1 METMYEAGEMGQ
13 VCWTKNEK
21 ENEKGWVVR
30 HIQDRD
36 AVGELRRLAN
46 FHDLEEVVRW
56 DGQGKYRPLR
66 SEGNLVPGWQYKA
79 KSVTEFREVMEVIY
93 PGMWGNAEAWK
104 NGKLKFQTWDDA
116 LAKQTERVRNKV
128 SRTGDMPRSVIE
140 ENCKKRCLKTVV
152 WAGEKPEDRD
162 AKMPMLCTGPCGMFW
177 SCLEG

>member
-13 VCWTKNEK
+13 VCWIK
-21 ENEKGWVVR
+21 NEKGWVVR

-36 AVGELRRLAN
+36 AVGELRRVAT

-66 SEGNLVPGWQYKA
+66 SEGNLVPGWQYDA

-104 NGKLKFQTWDDA
+104 NGKLKFQTWDDS

-128 SRTGDMPRSVIE
+128 SQTGDLPRKVIE
-140 ENCKKRCLKTVV
+140 TNCKRRCLKAVL
-152 WAGEKPEDRD
+152 WAGERPIDQ
-162 AKMPMLCTGPCGMFW
+162 AKAVPMLCTGPCGMFW
-177 SCLEG
+177 SCLES

>member
-1 METMYEAGEMGQ
+1 MYEAGEMGQ
-13 VCWTKNEK
+13 VCWIKK
-21 ENEKGWVVR
+21 GKGWEVR

-36 AVGELRRLAN
+36 AVGELRRVAI

-56 DGQGKYRPLR
+56 DGEGKYRPLR
-66 SEGNLVPGWQYKA
+66 SEGNLVPGWQYDA

-128 SRTGDMPRSVIE
+128 SRTGDMPRRVIE

-152 WAGEKPEDRD
+152 WAGEKPVDKD

>member
-1 METMYEAGEMGQ
+1 METLYEAGEMGQ
-13 VCWTKNEK
+13 VCWIKK
-21 ENEKGWVVR
+21 GKGWEVR

-36 AVGELRRLAN
+36 AVGELRRVAT

-56 DGQGKYRPLR
+56 DGEGKYRPLR
-66 SEGNLVPGWQYKA
+66 SEGNLVPGWQYDA

-152 WAGEKPEDRD
+152 WAGEKPVDRD

>member
-1 METMYEAGEMGQ
+1 METMYEVGEMGQ
-13 VCWTKNEK
+13 VCWSK
-21 ENEKGWVVR
+21 NEKGWVVR

-36 AVGELRRLAN
+36 AVGELRRVAT

-66 SEGNLVPGWQYKA
+66 SEGNLVPGWQYDA

-128 SRTGDMPRSVIE
+128 SRTGDMPRGVIE
-140 ENCKKRCLKTVV
+140 ENCKKRCLKTVI
-152 WAGEKPEDRD
+152 WAGENPVERD
-162 AKMPMLCTGPCGMFW
+162 GKMPMLCTGPCGMFW
-177 SCLEG
+177 SYLDN

>member
-1 METMYEAGEMGQ
+1 LYEAGEMGQ
-13 VCWTKNEK
+13 VCWIKK
-21 ENEKGWVVR
+21 GKGWVVR

-36 AVGELRRLAN
+36 AVGELRRVAT

-66 SEGNLVPGWQYKA
+66 SEGNLVPGWQYDA

-128 SRTGDMPRSVIE
+128 SRTGDMPRGVIE
-140 ENCKKRCLKTVV
+140 ENCKKRCLKTVI
-152 WAGEKPEDRD
+152 WAGENPVERD
-162 AKMPMLCTGPCGMFW
+162 GKMPMLCTGPCGMFW
-177 SCLEG
+177 SYLDN